1 MKGNPAMTDS
11 NGHDP
16 VHGHDYRRGA
26 GETWPVHSHIGS
38 LVVCR
43 DQDRI
48 RILAPCGD
56 GCDCDDCVL
65 LELEPCEVVSLLSA
79 LVRAVGSVGS
89 PGAWA
94 LRATQRERVASYLD
108 SGGRAELGV
117 LSATGCPDCGVPRGE
132 PCDGGIL
139 LCDARI
145 GAIVDLVPEDPED
158 EPDGDE
164 DLQIVMESVA
174 SRPRFGLARLVIDGV
189 VGVVGALVGRLVG
202 GR

>member
-1 MKGNPAMTDS
+1 MTDS
-11 NGHDP
+11 NGRDP
-16 VHGHDYRRGA
+16 IHGHDYRRGA
-26 GETWPVHSHIGS
+26 AETWPVHRHIGS

-48 RILAPCGD
+48 GILAPCSD

-65 LELEPCEVVSLLSA
+65 LDLEPCEVVSLLSA
-79 LVRAVGSVGS
+79 LVRAVGAVGS

-117 LSATGCPDCGVPRGE
+117 LSATGCPDCGAPRGE
-132 PCDGGIL
+132 PCDGGTL

-145 GAIVDLVPEDPED
+145 GAIVDFVPTDPGD
-158 EPDGDE
+158 EPDDDE

-174 SRPRFGLARLVIDGV
+174 PRSRLHLARLVIDGL
-189 VGVVGALVGRLVG
+189 VGVVGAVVGRLVG